1 MLERMQ
7 LFTDCL
13 HLLARHTPGNELHV
27 VPEVAVPG
35 GFVDYFLISANED
48 RKVQDF
54 VALEIQTL
62 DTIGSVWNARAQL
75 LQELGVENTSKN
87 YPRSSYGINWK
98 MSAKTILMQ
107 LPHKVSLFE
116 AVNRHIVLVLQ
127 DELLNYIKKAFTADH
142 LANPP
147 ATGDPVHF
155 HSYQLEAKLQ
165 SLRLVLDSRCS
176 TDSQGITRLLGMQA
190 VHDVRFQTIADS
202 LAKRISDATVFTPF
216 S

>member
-13 HLLARHTPGNELHV
+13 HLLTWHTPGNELHV
-27 VPEVAVPG
+27 VSEVAMPG

-48 RKVQDF
+48 RRVQDF

-62 DTIGSVWNARAQL
+62 DTTVSVWNARAQL
-75 LQELGVENTSKN
+75 LQELGVENTGKN
-87 YPRSSYGINWK
+87 YTHSSYGINWK

-107 LPHKVSLFE
+107 LHHKVSLFE
-116 AVNRHIVLVLQ
+116 SVNRHIVLVLQ
-127 DELLNYIKKAFTADH
+127 DELLNYIKREFTADH
-142 LANPP
+142 LVNPP
-147 ATGDPVHF
+147 AIGDPMHF
-155 HSYQLEAKLQ
+155 HSYRLEPK
-165 SLRLVLDSRCS
+165 SKRLRLVLDSRCS
-176 TDSQGITRLLGMQA
+176 TNSQGITRLLGMQA